1 MPEKKVKAHFT
12 ANKQNPAAVKIHKDG
27 RLFVCYLGDFESS
40 GGIYAVDANGEQQ
53 QMIISDIETE
63 YCVDDLVFDSKG
75 GFILLIL
82 GLFDKSKRWRLLRRS

>member
-40 GGIYAVDANGEQQ
+40 GGIYV
-53 QMIISDIETE
+53 
-63 YCVDDLVFDSKG
+63 
-75 GFILLIL
+75 
-82 GLFDKSKRWRLLRRS
+82 